1 MRNTKRC
8 RYIKLSASL
17 FAFYMRTRFLLL
29 SILHSS
35 LTLYSKGALLMLGA
49 LFTLH
54 SSLAQERIRD
64 IYAEAPDSIFPL
76 LTKNNRLDQID
87 FRENNMQAVV
97 KNRFDAPSELL
108 VLTDQYLKLQLSE
121 RCLVEMRLLPD
132 STICMVETYN
142 APAPDSRIRFF
153 NTAWQEQ
160 PSVIEKPSVADFLND
175 DIDTDTR
182 LALEAL
188 PLIKA
193 SLSEEDNTITF
204 ELQTSELTKEQR
216 KAAEGK
222 VHRII
227 REM

>member
-1 MRNTKRC
+1 
-8 RYIKLSASL
+8 
-17 FAFYMRTRFLLL
+17 
-29 SILHSS
+29 
-35 LTLYSKGALLMLGA
+35 MLGA

-108 VLTDQYLKLQLSE
+108 VLTDRYLKLQLSE
-121 RCLVEMRLLPD
+121 RCLVEMRLLAD
-132 STICMVETYN
+132 STICMVETFM

-153 NTAWQEQ
+153 DAAWHELPQTIER
-160 PSVIEKPSVADFLND
+160 PSVDEFLSED
-175 DIDTDTR
+175 VDIDAR
-182 LALEAL
+182 LALQAL
-188 PLIKA
+188 SLIKA
-193 SLSEEDNTITF
+193 SLSETDDCITF
-204 ELQTSELTKEQR
+204 ELQPGELTKEQK

-222 VHRII
+222 IHQISNHL
-227 REM
+227 